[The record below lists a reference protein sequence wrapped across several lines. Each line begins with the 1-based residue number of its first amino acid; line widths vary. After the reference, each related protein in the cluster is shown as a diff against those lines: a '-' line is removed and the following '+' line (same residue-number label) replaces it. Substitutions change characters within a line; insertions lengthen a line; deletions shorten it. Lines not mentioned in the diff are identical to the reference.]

1 MPGTTQTRV
10 TPRRIPFGID
20 ERGKHLHFD
29 LDADRHLVIGGRAG
43 SGKSRALQV
52 IEEIATAS
60 GAEVRS
66 TRSNDR
72 VESSDPVRAVR
83 VLQDCIAAIPD
94 LPPGCR
100 PMIVVIDDY
109 PGLVSP
115 QPWADD
121 AEAAPSR
128 QRVVTLIEQLVI
140 EGTGRDI
147 HLVIAGQRV
156 PGRNAREHAALARSA
171 RLYLGTSSEADRRGF
186 FSDPE
191 RVPPL
196 EDTVIR
202 GVGVYQ
208 DGAGELHPVAVFRP
222 DQANDEALH
231 AGVGPDTVHCAA
243 SRSRPFAGVDGEEEA
258 R

>member
-1 MPGTTQTRV
+1 MPGSIQTRV
-10 TPRRIPFGID
+10 TPRRIPFDID

-52 IEEIATAS
+52 IEEIAVAS

-83 VLQDCIAAIPD
+83 ILQDCIAAIPD

-121 AEAAPSR
+121 AEAAAAR
-128 QRVVTLIEQLVI
+128 QRIVTLIEQLARVSS
-140 EGTGRDI
+140 GQDI

-156 PGRNAREHAALARSA
+156 PGRNAPELGALARSA
-171 RLYLGTSSEADRRGF
+171 RLYLGVSSEADRRGF

-191 RVPPL
+191 RVALL

-231 AGVGPDTVHCAA
+231 AGVDPDTAHRAA
-243 SRSRPFAGVDGEEEA
+243 SWPRPFAGVDGEEEA